1 MWIIPKNLH
10 TSHYVPD
17 TAVLISD
24 LSELSQACEQSLLV
38 RSKPMLAQTW
48 LRKLKRDYWTRP
60 LFGRILKPFLGKAFT
75 ERWTSSQAAFLVNP
89 SQRPEKEK
97 EMKTPV
103 TFSHISREE
112 LSLLDLPL
120 FSLRTSKESSLVN
133 LQQVK
138 KMKKERP
145 FCYMSLEN
153 WKDWVTEQRRAYLVR
168 MKLGPPTRGKES
180 LSWATARVGMSN
192 APAGGGDPLKKEWRF
207 RLENQ
212 VQISFPQEEEKNKN
226 YGSPQELLP
235 TPTATEHKYRLKRTS
250 QSSQNLNAVHK
261 GKLNPRWVEALMGI
275 PIGWTMVTCANP
287 YVIEQM
293 SSDSLVTEFCQ
304 QPQKELSE
312 PCGKNWA
319 TPTTSQLQLN
329 ESLDSYLRRSKKRI
343 LKGQVPFPTQLTFE
357 VEAEEK
363 GIIIKDELNLNIFL
377 IYAMETEDPFMRL
390 DGLDSCIVG
399 LNASNKLVYSY
410 SMLIDHFAKE
420 EGEEEALAHI
430 SHNILSIEREDSF
443 QILYDLK

>member
-10 TSHYVPD
+10 TSHYVPA
-17 TAVLISD
+17 TAELISD
-24 LSELSQACEQSLLV
+24 LSELSQACGQSLLV

-60 LFGRILKPFLGKAFT
+60 LFGRILRPSLGKTFA
-75 ERWTSSQAAFLVNP
+75 EKWTSSLEASLVNP
-89 SQRPEKEK
+89 SQLQDVEK

-138 KMKKERP
+138 KMKKGRP

-168 MKLGPPTRGKES
+168 LKLGPPTREKES
-180 LSWATARVGMSN
+180 LSWVTARVGMSN

-212 VQISFPQEEEKNKN
+212 VQVSFPQEEEKIKN
-226 YGSPQELLP
+226 YGSPQELFP
-235 TPTATEHKYRLKRTS
+235 TPTATDHKYRLKGTS
-250 QSSQNLNAVHK
+250 QASQNLNAVHK
-261 GKLNPRWVEALMGI
+261 GKLNPRWVEALMGV

-287 YVIEQM
+287 YVIELT
-293 SSDSLVTEFCQ
+293 SSDYLETEYCQ
-304 QPQKELSE
+304 QPPPELSGSY
-312 PCGKNWA
+312 GK
-319 TPTTSQLQLN
+319 SSILLLN
-329 ESLDSYLRRSKKRI
+329 FVKIAEQEIR
-343 LKGQVPFPTQLTFE
+343 PF
-357 VEAEEK
+357 V
-363 GIIIKDELNLNIFL
+363 
-377 IYAMETEDPFMRL
+377 RL
-390 DGLDSCIVG
+390 DGLDSCIIG
-399 LNASNKLVYSY
+399 LNECCRIIYSY
-410 SMLIDHFAKE
+410 SKMIEHFNKYMTIEESIDWVLFNIAPLE
-420 EGEEEALAHI
+420 SPRSFDI
-430 SHNILSIEREDSF
+430 S
-443 QILYDLK
+443 YDLE